1 MQNKMK
7 TAIKMSSSTPPIFFI
22 VILIFALLFLSMGAA
37 SASRILGAK
46 TEDYTTFKPKITKEK
61 HGFGGKQVEGCLPR
75 GRRHSSAPSRY
86 INDQPLGS
94 TLCSSSNDHQVKK
107 P

>member
-7 TAIKMSSSTPPIFFI
+7 TAIKMSSSSTPIFFI

-37 SASRILGAK
+37 SASRTLGAK
-46 TEDYTTFKPKITKEK
+46 TEAYTTFKPNITKEK
-61 HGFGGKQVEGCLPR
+61 NGFVGKQFEGCLPK

-94 TLCSSSNDHQVKK
+94 TLCSSSNDNQVKK